1 MQRWWLV
8 VAGVVGIGLAV
19 LLVPRPDTGDDVSD
33 RPVASVMPGAPARAD
48 DGEPTL
54 VGRSPVREGQP
65 TALGPDGTPLFET
78 PGMVGTGKEPSLN
91 PRAARLS
98 ARMDTPE
105 GRYAGKALAP
115 WTQVR
120 RLIAMKTTDAGE
132 LGTDV
137 ERMVEDMRTML
148 RDPPGTDA
156 ADIEKRQVEIIA
168 EIRESTYHDEEVEK
182 MLTLIET
189 RLDEYRA
196 DRDGTATAPSEPIPE
211 EP

>member
-19 LLVPRPDTGDDVSD
+19 LLVPRPDTGDAVTDRGVS
-33 RPVASVMPGAPARAD
+33 PVTTATPTRA

-65 TALGPDGTPLFET
+65 LAMSPDGAPMFET
-78 PGMVGTGKEPSLN
+78 PGMVGTGKEPSMN

-132 LGTDV
+132 LGTDL
-137 ERMVEDMRTML
+137 ETMVEDMRTML

-156 ADIEKRQVEIIA
+156 ADIEKRQVELIS

-182 MLTLIET
+182 MLSLLET

-196 DRDGTATAPSEPIPE
+196 DRDGTASAPAEPIPV